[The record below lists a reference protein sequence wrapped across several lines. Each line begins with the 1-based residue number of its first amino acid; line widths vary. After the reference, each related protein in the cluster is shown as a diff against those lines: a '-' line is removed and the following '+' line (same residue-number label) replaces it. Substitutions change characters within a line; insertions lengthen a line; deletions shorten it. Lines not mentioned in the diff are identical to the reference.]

1 MNQIKKNRIN
11 EELVRTISYILA
23 NESTDKLLKTIT
35 ITGADVSDDLS
46 FAKIYFTSLSDLNK
60 NDITKEVNEASKM
73 VRKFVASK
81 MNLRQTP
88 NLRFIYDESIEYGNK
103 CRIIYTFFVRSIVCL
118 TNWVIYAI
126 IYVK

>member
-1 MNQIKKNRIN
+1 MNQIKKNKIN

-103 CRIIYTFFVRSIVCL
+103 IEKIIKKI
-118 TNWVIYAI
+118 NEQ
-126 IYVK
+126 

>member
-1 MNQIKKNRIN
+1 MLWNGWSKRMNQIKKNRIN

-88 NLRFIYDESIEYGNK
+88 NLRFIYDESIEYGN
-103 CRIIYTFFVRSIVCL
+103 RIEK
-118 TNWVIYAI
+118 I
-126 IYVK
+126 IKKINEQ